1 MRVAIDA
8 MGGDLGP
15 RATVQGAARALL
27 SQSRLSASLFGPR
40 ALLAA
45 EVDALPADLRA
56 AAERLTLCDA
66 PRVIDQAM
74 KPSQALRAPRDSSL
88 AMMLDSLVKGDADAG
103 VSAGNTGALMALA
116 RRALGTVA
124 GIPRPAISTAVPTR
138 EGGRC
143 YLLDLG
149 ANVEASAARLVDFA
163 LMGAVMARRVDG
175 LEAPRV
181 ALLNIGVEGTK
192 GSASVR
198 EADALLREVPG
209 LDYRGFIEGDGIYS
223 GRVDVVVC
231 DGFVGNAVLKASEGL
246 ARMLMERVQATFD
259 AHWSSRLIGLLARP
273 ALRRLKRELD
283 PVRYNG
289 ASLLGLN
296 AIVVKSHGG
305 ADAAGFGYAVGRAMQ
320 EVDQALPQHL
330 ARELDHWRRANASV
344 ACGRG
349 VSGADPRGMDADNP
363 QR

>member
-1 MRVAIDA
+1 

-15 RATVQGAARALL
+15 RATVQGAARTLC
-27 SQSRLSASLFGPR
+27 SHPRLSAQLFGPR
-40 ALLAA
+40 ALLAT
-45 EVDALPADLRA
+45 EVKALPAELRESG
-56 AAERLTLCDA
+56 ERLELCDA

-88 AMMLDSLVKGDADAG
+88 AMMLESVASGAADAG

-124 GIPRPAISTAVPTR
+124 GVPRPAISTAVPTR
-138 EGGRC
+138 NGGRC

-149 ANVEASAARLVDFA
+149 ANVEASAQRLVDFA
-163 LMGAVMARRVDG
+163 LMGTVMAWRMDR
-175 LEAPRV
+175 LTSPRV
-181 ALLNIGVEGTK
+181 ALLNVGVEGTK

-198 EADALLREVPG
+198 EADTLLRSMSG
-209 LDYRGFIEGDGIYS
+209 LNYRGFIEGGGVYS
-223 GRVDVVVC
+223 GQVDVVVC

-246 ARMLMERVQATFD
+246 ARMLMERVQMTFE
-259 AHWSSRLIGLLARP
+259 AHWSSRLVGLLARP

-296 AIVVKSHGG
+296 GIVIKSHGG
-305 ADAAGFGYAVGRAMQ
+305 ADAIGFGYAVSRAMQ
-320 EVDQALPQHL
+320 EVDQALPRHL
-330 ARELDHWRRANASV
+330 ARELDSWRCVNASI
-344 ACGRG
+344 ACGRD
-349 VSGADPRGMDADNP
+349 VSETPLRRMDADNP